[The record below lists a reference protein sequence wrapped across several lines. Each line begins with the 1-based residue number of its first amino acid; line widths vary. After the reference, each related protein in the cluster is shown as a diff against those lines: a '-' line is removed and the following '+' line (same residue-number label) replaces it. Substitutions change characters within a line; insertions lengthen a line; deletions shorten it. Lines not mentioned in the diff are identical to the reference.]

1 MFDKLNGYLYREVA
15 TMMIMVI
22 ISVSIIDY
30 LCGKLR
36 SRFIWRFRTAGS
48 ETRCIPDREKNTVS
62 IELTD
67 RQHWMA
73 VLAKTSARRLEKEWL
88 RIEQKPEYDFLRQPE
103 TGAVMVQG
111 RVGGTG
117 EGFNMGEMTVTRCTV
132 QSSEGP
138 TGSAYV
144 MGRNH
149 RHAELA
155 AVFDALFAGRAPTR
169 GINGGGDR
177 TPFR

>member
-1 MFDKLNGYLYREVA
+1 
-15 TMMIMVI
+15 
-22 ISVSIIDY
+22 
-30 LCGKLR
+30 
-36 SRFIWRFRTAGS
+36 
-48 ETRCIPDREKNTVS
+48 VS

-155 AVFDALFAGRAPTR
+155 AVFDALLQVERRRVALMAEVIGPLSDELKTEADTRARKAAATKVDFFTMVR
-169 GINGGGDR
+169 GE
-177 TPFR
+177 

>member
-1 MFDKLNGYLYREVA
+1 M
-15 TMMIMVI
+15 
-22 ISVSIIDY
+22 
-30 LCGKLR
+30 
-36 SRFIWRFRTAGS
+36 
-48 ETRCIPDREKNTVS
+48 S
-62 IELTD
+62 IEGQD

-88 RIEQKPEYDFLRQPE
+88 RIEVKPEYDFLRRPE

-155 AVFDALFAGRAPTR
+155 AVFDALLQVERRRVALMAEVIGPLSDELKTEADTRARKAAATKVDFFTMVR
-169 GINGGGDR
+169 GE
-177 TPFR
+177 

>member
-1 MFDKLNGYLYREVA
+1 M
-15 TMMIMVI
+15 
-22 ISVSIIDY
+22 
-30 LCGKLR
+30 
-36 SRFIWRFRTAGS
+36 
-48 ETRCIPDREKNTVS
+48 S

-144 MGRNH
+144 IGRNH

-155 AVFDALFAGRAPTR
+155 AVFDALLQVERRRVALMAEVIGPLSDELKTEADTRARKAAATKVDFFTMVR
-169 GINGGGDR
+169 GE
-177 TPFR
+177 

>member
-1 MFDKLNGYLYREVA
+1 M
-15 TMMIMVI
+15 
-22 ISVSIIDY
+22 
-30 LCGKLR
+30 
-36 SRFIWRFRTAGS
+36 
-48 ETRCIPDREKNTVS
+48 S

-155 AVFDALFAGRAPTR
+155 AVFDALLQVERRRVALMAEVIGPLSDELKTEADTRARKAAATKVDFFTMVR
-169 GINGGGDR
+169 GE
-177 TPFR
+177 